1 MKSTRVIA
9 AIALSLHA
17 LVSAQTTGT
26 NTTTIAD
33 LDCHAET
40 TTDIHCT
47 DVETSEEYEMH
58 CHDVESRVQ
67 FCHDQYE
74 NDWYFTGGITLHE
87 KETTTAASETA
98 VEDEHAGHDHDEHEA
113 TNSTTTSHDD
123 HSSNSTTTT
132 TTTVSES
139 WYSTCHL
146 HDSEIMCTATNGTE
160 FVLECHAHETE
171 EWCYDAD
178 GEEFLNDG
186 LIDTAAL
193 LAGVTVVSTAADTA
207 ETTASSS
214 GVTCHYHAG
223 VEHCT
228 GSAATEATCDGSTRD
243 YNIPLRIGALFIILA
258 TSGIAV
264 FFPVILRRFTKMTT
278 GGIFFV
284 VIKQFG
290 TGVIISTALIHLLTH
305 AQLMFASPCVGEL
318 EYEGTA
324 TSIVMAGIFIAF
336 IVEYLGYRFVE
347 SRRHAHSRQASLT
360 PSDVSPSATAIEK
373 GPGAVASHPV
383 HGAHGVPDEVHAEP
397 ESVTKLSVAVME
409 AGIVFHSILIGLTLV
424 VAGDDGFPPLF
435 VVIIFH
441 QMFEGLA
448 LGARIAEMQS
458 TISYMYRFTLCLI
471 YCLITPIG
479 CAIGIGVLDKFNGND
494 KSTLITLG
502 TLDALSAGVLLYV
515 GLVELL
521 AHDWLAGRLKKAGI
535 LETGIALISLMAGMA
550 VMSLL
555 GKWA

>member
-1 MKSTRVIA
+1 
-9 AIALSLHA
+9 
-17 LVSAQTTGT
+17 SA
-26 NTTTIAD
+26 
-33 LDCHAET
+33 
-40 TTDIHCT
+40 
-47 DVETSEEYEMH
+47 
-58 CHDVESRVQ
+58 
-67 FCHDQYE
+67 
-74 NDWYFTGGITLHE
+74 
-87 KETTTAASETA
+87 
-98 VEDEHAGHDHDEHEA
+98 
-113 TNSTTTSHDD
+113 
-123 HSSNSTTTT
+123 
-132 TTTVSES
+132 
-139 WYSTCHL
+139 
-146 HDSEIMCTATNGTE
+146 
-160 FVLECHAHETE
+160 
-171 EWCYDAD
+171 
-178 GEEFLNDG
+178 
-186 LIDTAAL
+186 
-193 LAGVTVVSTAADTA
+193 
-207 ETTASSS
+207 SS

-228 GSAATEATCDGSTRD
+228 GSAATEATCDGSTRA

-278 GGIFFV
+278 GGILFV

-305 AQLMFASPCVGEL
+305 AQMMFASPCVGEL
-318 EYEGTA
+318 GYEGTA

-347 SRRHAHSRQASLT
+347 SRRHAHSRSASLT

-373 GPGAVASHPV
+373 GPNNVASHPV
-383 HGAHGVPDEVHAEP
+383 HGAHGVPDEAHAEP

-424 VAGDDGFPPLF
+424 VAGDDGFAPLF
-435 VVIIFH
+435 VVVIFH

-448 LGARIAEMQS
+448 LGARIAEMQA
-458 TISYMYRFTLCLI
+458 TISYVYRFTLCLI
-471 YCLITPIG
+471 YSLITPIG

-494 KSTLITLG
+494 KGTLITLG

-535 LETGIALISLMAGMA
+535 VETGIALVSLMAGMA